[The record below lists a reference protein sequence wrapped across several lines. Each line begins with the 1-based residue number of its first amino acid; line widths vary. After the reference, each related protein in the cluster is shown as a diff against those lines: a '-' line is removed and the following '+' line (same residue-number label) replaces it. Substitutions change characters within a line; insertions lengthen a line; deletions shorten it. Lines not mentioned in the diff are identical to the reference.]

1 MNGVEVLE
9 RIENT
14 RYDVILMDLYM
25 PKMNEHQTT
34 AEILKLPKE
43 RKPQIVAC
51 TASVSIEEKEKCF
64 QSGMVDYLSKPIQ
77 EESLVHVLRKC
88 TERKKQR
95 SA

>member
-14 RYDVILMDLYM
+14 HYDVILMDLYM
-25 PKMNEHQTT
+25 PKMDGYQTT
-34 AEILKLPKE
+34 TEILKLPKE
-43 RKPQIVAC
+43 RQPQIVAC

-88 TERKKQR
+88 AERKKQR